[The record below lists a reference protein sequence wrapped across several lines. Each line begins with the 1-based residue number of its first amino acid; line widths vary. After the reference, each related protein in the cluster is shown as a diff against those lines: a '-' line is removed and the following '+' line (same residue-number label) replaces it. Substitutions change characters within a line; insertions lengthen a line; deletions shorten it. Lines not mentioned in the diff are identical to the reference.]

1 MTKYH
6 LTTSR
11 SWQRVVTLCLTLC
24 SVLATWAWPDEGKI
38 YYVKS
43 HTTGLVM
50 SNCDNGARDARIL
63 QEAIDE
69 EASGQK
75 WTVRKAGTAEGVYI
89 LVNAGYN
96 TMALDVAPTNNYYL
110 LQWTADTSSDN
121 QKLLFE
127 AVDGLEN
134 TYRLLW
140 AKNTNMAIVAK
151 DDNRLCLT
159 NGATGDNTYFTFEET
174 TAPPVPV
181 LPHWEDETFY
191 EENKLA
197 PHAVFMPY
205 ANTAALR
212 ADATRYAKP
221 WLDPT
226 GAEWQTL
233 NGVWKLNW
241 VNAPTDRPGKAD
253 FYADE
258 ADVSAWDTIT
268 VPSCLE
274 MKGYG
279 KPYYINVDY
288 PFQDNPPTIQ
298 MKYGTY
304 NSVASYRRTFSVP
317 EHWLA
322 GRRTVLHFDGIY
334 SAAYIWING
343 QYVGYTQGANNEAE
357 FDVSAHLRQGEN
369 NIAVQVFRFCDGSYL
384 EDQDMWRMS
393 GIHRDVYL
401 YNTPLTVLYD
411 HVITSDLTFAEGK
424 A

>member
-140 AKNTNMAIVAK
+140 AKNTNMAIVAQ

-191 EENKLA
+191 
-197 PHAVFMPY
+197 
-205 ANTAALR
+205 
-212 ADATRYAKP
+212 
-221 WLDPT
+221 
-226 GAEWQTL
+226 
-233 NGVWKLNW
+233 
-241 VNAPTDRPGKAD
+241 
-253 FYADE
+253 
-258 ADVSAWDTIT
+258 
-268 VPSCLE
+268 
-274 MKGYG
+274 
-279 KPYYINVDY
+279 
-288 PFQDNPPTIQ
+288 
-298 MKYGTY
+298 
-304 NSVASYRRTFSVP
+304 
-317 EHWLA
+317 
-322 GRRTVLHFDGIY
+322 
-334 SAAYIWING
+334 
-343 QYVGYTQGANNEAE
+343 
-357 FDVSAHLRQGEN
+357 
-369 NIAVQVFRFCDGSYL
+369 
-384 EDQDMWRMS
+384 
-393 GIHRDVYL
+393 
-401 YNTPLTVLYD
+401 
-411 HVITSDLTFAEGK
+411 
-424 A
+424 